1 MKRYDDYKEDPF
13 RMLLTDE
20 EMDRV
25 EWTKYKIIVPTDQD
39 KQDIMSA
46 MRHCHDAGVDTEF
59 ISVNQLIHEYLN
71 GDNIVVDQTLYDS
84 LNK

>member
-1 MKRYDDYKEDPF
+1 MAKI
-13 RMLLTDE
+13 
-20 EMDRV
+20 
-25 EWTKYKIIVPTDQD
+25 EWTKYKIVVPTDQD
-39 KQDIMSA
+39 KQDIMAA

-59 ISVNQLIHEYLN
+59 IPVNQLIHEYMN